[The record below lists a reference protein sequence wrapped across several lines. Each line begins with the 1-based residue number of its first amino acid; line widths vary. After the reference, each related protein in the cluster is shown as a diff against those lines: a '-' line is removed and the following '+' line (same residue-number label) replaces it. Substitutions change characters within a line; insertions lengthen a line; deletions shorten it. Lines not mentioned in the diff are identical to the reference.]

1 MYHKPDEIL
10 WFVII
15 INHLVFSCFIT
26 TRKEIKK
33 DEPVSNN
40 TNENKVVATGLMTA
54 GAAMAGSAIVG
65 IKTRKKL
72 SRCEKKNEI
81 IELRF
86 QESE

>member
-1 MYHKPDEIL
+1 
-10 WFVII
+10 
-15 INHLVFSCFIT
+15 
-26 TRKEIKK
+26 
-33 DEPVSNN
+33 
-40 TNENKVVATGLMTA
+40 MTA